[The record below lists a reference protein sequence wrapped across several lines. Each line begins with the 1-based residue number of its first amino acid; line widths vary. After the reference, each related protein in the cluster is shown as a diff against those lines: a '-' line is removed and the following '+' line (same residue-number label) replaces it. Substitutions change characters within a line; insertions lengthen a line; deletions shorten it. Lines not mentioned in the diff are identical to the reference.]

1 MVKKIK
7 KMFVA
12 YKAYLKGKRKNNES
26 ENEKN
31 HNKRH
36 IFILSMSLVTII
48 LLVAIWAAINSG
60 EEIVYRE
67 MKAVKG
73 NLTIGITESGNVSI
87 GTVEQTFDVDISEYS
102 SSTTFSFGEGMG
114 GMQMMIPGMNNDG
127 TSAAGSSSRELEIE
141 AVYVTAGREIAQGT
155 PLLKLAEESVN
166 SIRQELEED
175 LTDAQIIY
183 EQASTRQKQT
193 DAQAKAEFDLN
204 KAYGSYADAEYET
217 QLDTFQTQV
226 DDLQEQ
232 LEETAAKLE
241 ERQAELIE
249 MKELLATQ
257 QTVLANAKY
266 ARDTTSREDNLYWWI
281 EAVNTVSDTETL
293 IETLESE
300 IEDTE
305 EEIETLTG
313 NIPSLN
319 TQLALAKKA
328 LQVGEI
334 TAGMQKELRQYRYEN
349 AQEIYDVIIG
359 QGSFE
364 TDSAKAD
371 YEEARGKLEDFD
383 RVIHESV
390 ILSEYE
396 GVITEV
402 GVQKGNSLE
411 QDDIIVILNDYGEA
425 LITVSVNEEDM
436 KAAKIGSSV
445 NIRLT
450 AFPDEVWKGN
460 VTEIGDA
467 QMDSNTNAAT
477 YLVTVTVAEG
487 ASGLYEGMS
496 AEVTFITDETAEVI
510 YVSNRAI
517 IKEDTASY
525 VKIKDAKGK
534 VEKRKVV
541 TGFSDG
547 VNVEIKEG
555 LAEGETVLIES
566 SL

>member
-1 MVKKIK
+1 MVKKVK

-36 IFILSMSLVTII
+36 IFLSMSLVTII
-48 LLVAIWAAINSG
+48 LLVTIWAAIDSG

-73 NLTIGITESGNVSI
+73 NLTVGITESGNVSI

-102 SSTTFSFGEGMG
+102 SSTTFSFGEGVDA
-114 GMQMMIPGMNNDG
+114 MQMMIPGMNNSK
-127 TSAAGSSSRELEIE
+127 TSAAGSSSRALEIE
-141 AVYVTAGREIAQGT
+141 AVYVTAGWEIAQGT
-155 PLLKLAEESVN
+155 PLVKLAEESVN

-175 LTDAQIIY
+175 LADAQIIY
-183 EQASTRQKQT
+183 EQASTGQKQA
-193 DAQAKAEFDLN
+193 DAQAKAEFDVN
-204 KAYGSYADAEYET
+204 KAYGNYTDAEYET

-226 DDLQEQ
+226 DDIQEQ

-241 ERQAELIE
+241 GRQAELIE

-257 QTVLANAKY
+257 QTVLVNAKY

-305 EEIETLTG
+305 EEIETLTS

-334 TAGMQKELRQYRYEN
+334 TAGTQKELRQYRYEN

-359 QGSFE
+359 QSSFE

-425 LITVSVNEEDM
+425 LITVSMNEEDM
-436 KAAKIGSSV
+436 EAAKMSSSV
-445 NIRLT
+445 NIRFT
-450 AFPDEVWKGN
+450 AFPDEIWKGS

-467 QMDSNTNAAT
+467 QMNSNTNTAT
-477 YLVTVTVAEG
+477 YLVTVTMAED

-517 IKEDTASY
+517 IKEDTVSY
-525 VKIKDAKGK
+525 VKVKDAKGK
-534 VEKRKVV
+534 VEKRKVI

-566 SL
+566 RL